1 MYPRINDILLDLDF
15 EYIFIFYIWKQAN
28 PNVVYESGTYQQ
40 GRFYILLT
48 RGEHD
53 AAIVLIYYRF
63 SIKTHVKYYVGRLP
77 ALRKQGQTASCELKK
92 KSKDRV

>member
-1 MYPRINDILLDLDF
+1 MLIMNLGHSNR
-15 EYIFIFYIWKQAN
+15 EYLIF
-28 PNVVYESGTYQQ
+28 VT
-40 GRFYILLT
+40 T

-77 ALRKQGQTASCELKK
+77 ALRKQGQTASCELNKK
-92 KSKDRV
+92 